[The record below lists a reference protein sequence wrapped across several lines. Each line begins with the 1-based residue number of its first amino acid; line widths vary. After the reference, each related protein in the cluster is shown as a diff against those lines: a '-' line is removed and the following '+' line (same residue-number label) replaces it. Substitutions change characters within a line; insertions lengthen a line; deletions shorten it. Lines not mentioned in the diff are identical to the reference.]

1 VSLLADL
8 RSIPRRVEAR
18 RKRRAAER
26 AATDEDHQ
34 RVMRAVVDE
43 VAAEVLASGA
53 AELTVQLEDASGWT
67 GPTLLLE
74 PRNPAAARVEL
85 GASVEATF
93 LIVGR
98 RQLQQELWD
107 LLPEARGRDLRNCL
121 EAVIDGRVEATAES
135 HWSGT
140 RSTLR
145 FDTSPDPVISRRYSI
160 VIDEDE
166 DEPFWHESYE
176 PY

>member
-1 VSLLADL
+1 MSLSDDL
-8 RSIPRRVEAR
+8 RSIPRRVGAR
-18 RKRRAAER
+18 RKLRAAER
-26 AATDEDHQ
+26 GATDEDHQ
-34 RVMRAVVDE
+34 RIMRAVVEE

-53 AELTVQLEDASGWT
+53 AKLTVEFEDSLGWT

-93 LIVGR
+93 VIVGR
-98 RQLQQELWD
+98 RQLQLELWD
-107 LLPEARGRDLRNCL
+107 RLPEARGHELRDCL
-121 EAVIDGRVEATAES
+121 EAVIDGRVEAAVES
-135 HWSGT
+135 HWSGA

-145 FDTSPDPVISRRYSI
+145 FGTSPDPVIAQGYGI
-160 VIDEDE
+160 AVDEDRS
-166 DEPFWHESYE
+166 FWRESYE